1 MLAGLPARSAQ
12 GVPTTPMMQ
21 FGHLTLKQ
29 CKYGWMLFYGPYIGK
44 CFDLYGQYSESE
56 VAMMRAFLREGSTV
70 IDVGA
75 NIGDLTLPLA
85 RIVGESGRVFA
96 IESHPDNINILCAN
110 LALNSIRNTRTIN
123 AFVATSDRV
132 DTGSGV
138 WGKYAYVKEGWST
151 QFMSLDSLE
160 LTACDLIKVDVDG
173 KELEVLQSGE
183 MQIER
188 YRPVLY
194 FENDVRDASEPLL
207 SYLMNK
213 LGYDLHW
220 HPAPIFDAQNF
231 FGNAVN
237 HWAPKNIMS
246 LMVLGIPSERKM
258 SIPQL
263 RRIAAANEWWPSA

>member
-1 MLAGLPARSAQ
+1 MPAGSPASSAQ
-12 GVPTTPMMQ
+12 RCTTIPMMQ
-21 FGHLTLKQ
+21 FGNLTLKQ

-56 VAMMRAFLREGSTV
+56 VAMMRVFLREGSTV

-110 LALNSIRNTRTIN
+110 LALNSIRNTRPIN

-151 QFMSLDSLE
+151 QFMSLYALE

-183 MQIER
+183 M
-188 YRPVLY
+188 
-194 FENDVRDASEPLL
+194 
-207 SYLMNK
+207 
-213 LGYDLHW
+213 
-220 HPAPIFDAQNF
+220 
-231 FGNAVN
+231 
-237 HWAPKNIMS
+237 
-246 LMVLGIPSERKM
+246 
-258 SIPQL
+258 
-263 RRIAAANEWWPSA
+263 